1 MRKTS
6 SARDATSDLRIE
18 PAIEAIKSEND
29 RILGTFC
36 QSVFFFTFF
45 LTLVFIS
52 NFQIK

>member
-6 SARDATSDLRIE
+6 TRDATSELRIE

-36 QSVFFFTFF
+36 QSVFDFGFY
-45 LTLVFIS
+45 
-52 NFQIK
+52 